1 MQADVVVFHGIEIP
15 ATVERDLPEYM
26 SSLYNQINALKQQ
39 QKLVV
44 RIGSKISDEL
54 SRIFSALADI
64 VIKLIPNENNQ
75 NDKIYIWRR
84 GAKSVLLNSKDV
96 DACLREIASH
106 ICKLST

>member
-1 MQADVVVFHGIEIP
+1 
-15 ATVERDLPEYM
+15 RDLPEYM